1 MHKRLIVF
9 TFFLISTFIVSAQVI
24 NVKVNYI
31 SGDAKD
37 NSIISYYPGKRLTW
51 PDFQGTP
58 NDNVSSAITSSGIG
72 YHFNLNRTEDS
83 AWFTF
88 TVNCTFSKE
97 KSWVLADK
105 KTDYILRHEQNH
117 FDISYINALL
127 FIEKLRN
134 LSLSVKN
141 YKSEI
146 ATVYRESSKELNK
159 MQNDYDTETKNGQDK
174 IKQDEWNKKIASKLA
189 SLQSSVIE
197 AAR

>member
-9 TFFLISTFIVSAQVI
+9 TFFLINTFIVSAQVI
-24 NVKVNYI
+24 DVKVTYI
-31 SGDAKD
+31 PGDAMDK
-37 NSIISYYPGKRLTW
+37 SIISYQRGNHLSWT
-51 PDFQGTP
+51 DFQGTP
-58 NDNVSSAITSSGIG
+58 NDNVSAAITSSGIG
-72 YHFNLNRTEDS
+72 YHFTLHRTEDS
-83 AWFTF
+83 AWFAF

-105 KTDYILRHEQNH
+105 KTDYILRHEQKH

-134 LSLSVKN
+134 LSLSVKG
-141 YKSEI
+141 YKNEI
-146 ATVYRESSKELNK
+146 AVVYRESTKELNK
-159 MQNDYDTETKNGQDK
+159 MQNDYDTETKNGQDN
-174 IKQDEWNKKIASKLA
+174 IKQDEWNKKIAAKIA